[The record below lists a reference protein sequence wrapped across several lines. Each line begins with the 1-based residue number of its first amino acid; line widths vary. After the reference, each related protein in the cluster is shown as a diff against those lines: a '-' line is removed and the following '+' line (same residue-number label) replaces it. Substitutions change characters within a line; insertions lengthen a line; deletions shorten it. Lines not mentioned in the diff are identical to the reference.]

1 MDSMA
6 AVQREQ
12 GEFTNANIILRHVVE
27 QGESVAVHTQI
38 LFSKTD
44 PGKGGLRQVHIFRF
58 GGGDKIIENRDVT
71 QVTLPDMPHAGNAF

>member
-1 MDSMA
+1 LDSMA

-44 PGKGGLRQVHIFRF
+44 PGKGG
-58 GGGDKIIENRDVT
+58 
-71 QVTLPDMPHAGNAF
+71 